1 MLVDGEAERLWIGF
15 LHDSCVSPR
24 SKLSLSVIIMS
35 AILASAVS
43 FIGCAAGEGKVT
55 PVYDPSTRD
64 LIRLDYNG
72 PPGT

>member
-1 MLVDGEAERLWIGF
+1 
-15 LHDSCVSPR
+15 
-24 SKLSLSVIIMS
+24 MS